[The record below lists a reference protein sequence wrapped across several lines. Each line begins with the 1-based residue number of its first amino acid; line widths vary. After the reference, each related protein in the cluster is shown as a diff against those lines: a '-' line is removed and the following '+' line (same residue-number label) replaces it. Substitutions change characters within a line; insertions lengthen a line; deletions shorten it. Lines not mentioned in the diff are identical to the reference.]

1 MGDAVRTHSLYL
13 LKAPHFVLV
22 LTNTTLLEIHTLV
35 SKMIHCRKR
44 RLSDRSYIVVSVFY
58 NKNLIEN

>member
-13 LKAPHFVLV
+13 LKALHFVLV

-35 SKMIHCRKR
+35 SEMICWLGFKI
-44 RLSDRSYIVVSVFY
+44 LQE
-58 NKNLIEN
+58 KKAE